1 MLNAITN
8 HLRSSRSLLILTG
21 AGVSA
26 ESGIPTFRDALAGLW
41 AEFNPED
48 LATPQ
53 AFERNPELVSRWYDQ
68 RRLDSGKCAPNPG
81 HFALAK
87 LE

>member
-81 HFALAK
+81 HLVR
-87 LE
+87 